1 MVRRVFLTAL
11 LVYVAYL
18 WPIPSSMTARLLYPA
33 RAISEGHLAL
43 EEYGAR
49 AYDVAAIGSHYYSVA
64 APLDEVVGA
73 PLILALREL
82 RVVSSAPGPWTTG
95 DEVKA
100 LVPFTLL
107 VAALA
112 GALAA
117 ALLAHGLRSLGAG
130 ESESVAGALVF
141 AFATPLFPYATVAYQ
156 TASGMALIVLGAA
169 ALVRAAKEHD
179 ARAFFVAGLAL
190 GLAVVA
196 DYHAIWV
203 AFPLALAMLHSS
215 PRSLPALAA
224 GAAGPALLLLG
235 YHALVTG
242 NPLETPASHWV
253 QAGET
258 HGRFPFGAP
267 SPWRLYHLLVGPWKG
282 LLLYWP
288 VLALGGVGLV
298 RVARSDSAAKRVAR
312 ALLATAAV
320 VVLANASMNPA
331 GVGWSSGGES
341 FGPRYSL
348 YAVPLLAFG
357 LAHGLA
363 AVPPRVAWAVVAVSF
378 ATAWAGAQASWQ
390 LGLSEHV
397 LEVFQLGPRLRAAT
411 ILTAVFAP
419 ERDAE
424 LAGVLAA
431 LVALPLLG
439 ALLIVI
445 WKPANARRAWTL
457 VLALS
462 LLHALLAVPYLVLGR
477 GGENALRKRAGHR
490 SLLHAAELTSSA
502 PRLIVLAQELLYLGE
517 PDDALRLVDRALEL
531 DRKNPQVLS
540 GAIRMLRERGQH
552 VRGRALGIQLAR
564 IEPRDVEVA
573 VLAAEELGETER
585 ARELW
590 GAILAARPDVGD
602 RPYLRPR
609 LVALGLR

>member
-11 LVYVAYL
+11 LVYIAYL
-18 WPIPSSMTARLLYPA
+18 WPIPSSMTMRLVYPA
-33 RAISEGHLAL
+33 KSLSEGHLSV
-43 EEYGAR
+43 EEFGSR
-49 AYDVAAIGSHYYSVA
+49 AYDVAVIGSHEYSVA
-64 APLDEVVGA
+64 APLDAVAGA
-73 PLILALREL
+73 PLVLGLRAL
-82 RVVSSAPGPWTTG
+82 RVVSSAPGPWATS

-117 ALLAHGLRSLGAG
+117 ALLARALLALGAP
-130 ESESVAGALVF
+130 EDEALAGSLVF

-156 TASGMALIVLGAA
+156 TASAMALIVLGAG
-169 ALVRAAKEHD
+169 ALVRAARSPD
-179 ARAFFVAGLAL
+179 ARAFFVAGLGL
-190 GLAVVA
+190 GLAVLA

-203 AFPLALAMLHSS
+203 ALPLALATLASS
-215 PRSLPALAA
+215 PRGAPGLAA
-224 GAAGPALLLLG
+224 GAAGPALLLLA
-235 YHALVTG
+235 YHASITG
-242 NPLETPASHWV
+242 NPFDTPASHWV
-253 QAGET
+253 QAGEA

-267 SPWRLYHLLVGPWKG
+267 SPWKLYHLLLGPWKG
-282 LLLYWP
+282 LLRYWP
-288 VLALGGVGLV
+288 VLGLGILGLA
-298 RVARSDSAAKRVAR
+298 RLARSDSAARPVAR
-312 ALLATAAV
+312 ALLATAAI

-357 LAHGLA
+357 LGAGLRG
-363 AVPPRVAWAVVAVSF
+363 VPPRVAWVLVAVSF

-390 LGLSEHV
+390 LGLQEHV
-397 LEVFQLGPRLRAAT
+397 LELFQLGPRLRAAT

-419 ERDAE
+419 GRDAE
-424 LAGVLAA
+424 LAGVVAA
-431 LVALPLLG
+431 LVAFPLLG
-439 ALLIVI
+439 ALLVRI
-445 WKPANARRAWTL
+445 WRPANARRAWTI

-462 LLHALLAVPYLVLGR
+462 LLHALLAIPYFALGR
-477 GGENALRKRAGHR
+477 GEEDAFRKRAGHR
-490 SLLHAAELTSSA
+490 SLLHAAELTSSG

-517 PDDALRLVDRALEL
+517 ADDALRLVDRALEL
-531 DRKNPQVLS
+531 DPKNPQVLS
-540 GAIRMLRERGQH
+540 GAIRMLRERGH
-552 VRGRALGIQLAR
+552 HARGRALGMQLAR

-573 VLAAEELGETER
+573 VLAAEELGESER

-590 GAILAARPDVGD
+590 RAILAARPDVGE
-602 RPYLRPR
+602 RLYLRPR